1 MLTIS
6 VTVTKE
12 KEVYSVTGNE
22 ELGSFPLYS
31 QEEVDHSI
39 QKANQ
44 AQKKWAKTEVYK
56 RADILHDWADRL
68 AAKKEQIGEMISKE
82 VGKNRSSAV
91 KEVVRTADL
100 IRYTAEE
107 GCRIHGD
114 MLRGDSFRGGS
125 SKKMAMVER
134 EPLGVVLAISPFNY
148 PVNLAA
154 SKIAPALMAGNAVVF
169 KPASQGAL
177 SGQLMIEALLE
188 TELHHD
194 TVQCI
199 TGKGSEIGDFLVT
212 HPQVSMITFT
222 GSTATGQSI
231 SKKANMIP
239 VVLELGGKDPAI
251 VLDDADLDLAA
262 DQIVSGAFSYSG
274 QRCTAI
280 KRVLVDE
287 KVADKLSEKIA
298 QKVDGLTVG
307 NPEDDAVVTPLI
319 DPNAADFVQG
329 LIDDALQNG
338 AELVT
343 GNKREGNLIY
353 PTLLDHVLPHMKVAW
368 EEPFGPVLPIIRVQ
382 DEADLVSIA
391 NESDYGLQASV
402 FTANV
407 QKAMDIGAKLNVG
420 SVQYNAKTE
429 RGPDHFP
436 FLGAKNSGL
445 GSQGIRRSI
454 ESMTRDKLFVL
465 NM

>member
-1 MLTIS
+1 MTIS

-22 ELGSFPLYS
+22 VLGSHPLLS
-31 QEEVDHSI
+31 QKEVDHAI
-39 QKANQ
+39 HKADQ
-44 AQKKWAKTEVYK
+44 AQNNWAETEVYK

-68 AAKKEQIGEMISKE
+68 AGRKEQIGEMISKE

-125 SKKMAMVER
+125 SKKMAIVER
-134 EPLGVVLAISPFNY
+134 EPLGIVLAISPFNY

-154 SKIAPALMAGNAVVF
+154 SKIAPALMAGNGVIF
-169 KPASQGAL
+169 KPASQGTL
-177 SGQLMIEALLE
+177 SGRLMIEALLE
-188 TELHHD
+188 TEIHHD
-194 TVQCI
+194 LVQCI

-231 SKKANMIP
+231 SKKAKMIP

-287 KVADKLSEKIA
+287 KAADKLTEKIK
-298 QKVDGLTVG
+298 QKVEGLTVG
-307 NPEDDAVVTPLI
+307 NPEDDAAVTPLI
-319 DPNAADFVQG
+319 DNNAADFVQD

-343 GNKREGNLIY
+343 GNKRADNLIY
-353 PTLLDHVLPHMKVAW
+353 PTLLDHVHPHMKVAL

-382 DEADLVSIA
+382 DEVDLVSIA

-402 FTANV
+402 FTADV

-420 SVQYNAKTE
+420 SIQYNAKTE

-436 FLGAKNSGL
+436 FIGAKNSGL